1 MKRWQVFS
9 FLFSIIAIQSSFE
22 VGVFYEMD
30 SKTLGKKLFFDP
42 ILSSDSSISCAS
54 CHNPQFGFADNK
66 AFSLGVGG
74 KPTSRNTPSVLN
86 MKNRT
91 AFFWDGRASSLE
103 EQALGPISNPDE
115 MNLPIPIA
123 IQRLKNHPFY
133 SKAFKE
139 VFGKEVDSLTLGK
152 ALAAFEKTLEIEET
166 RMDLY
171 LMGNENALNESEK
184 RGLELFNGKAKCIE
198 CHFGPDFTNDQFK
211 NIGLFSGNKNEDLG
225 RYLVTKNKKD
235 KGKFKVPG
243 LRNVI
248 YTAPYMHDG
257 RFKTLEEVIDYYNNP
272 DIANP
277 KHKNRDKL
285 IKTLNLTSDEKKDL
299 INFLKSA
306 STEKPFTNY

>member
-1 MKRWQVFS
+1 MYWIVVLVSWLF
-9 FLFSIIAIQSSFE
+9 FLFFSSFQFKSTQQITAIE
-22 VGVFYEMD
+22 
-30 SKTLGKKLFFDP
+30 LGKKLFFDP
-42 ILSSDSSISCAS
+42 ILSSDSSVSCAS
-54 CHNPQFGFADNK
+54 CHKPEYGFADNQ
-66 AFSLGVGG
+66 AFSTGVNGR
-74 KPTSRNTPSVLN
+74 KTKRNTPSVLN

-91 AFFWDGRASSLE
+91 AFFWDGRASTLA
-103 EQALGPISNPDE
+103 EQALGPITNPDE
-115 MNLPIPIA
+115 MNLPINQA
-123 IQRLKNHPFY
+123 IQRLKNHSFY
-133 SKAFKE
+133 SQAFRE
-139 VFGKEVDSLTLGK
+139 VFGKDVDSITLGK
-152 ALAAFEKTLEIEET
+152 ALAAFEETLEIEET
-166 RMDLY
+166 RMDQY
-171 LMGNENALNESEK
+171 LMGNENALNDSEK
-184 RGLELFNGKAKCIE
+184 RGLELFNGKAGCLE

-211 NIGLFSGNKNEDLG
+211 NIGLYSGKPNEDPG

-285 IKTLNLTSDEKKDL
+285 IKPLNLTAQEKKDL

-306 STEKPFTNY
+306 SSEKKFNFN

>member
-1 MKRWQVFS
+1 MRLILMISCLSAFM
-9 FLFSIIAIQSSFE
+9 LSSFE
-22 VGVFYEMD
+22 YKPITEVE
-30 SKTLGKKLFFDP
+30 LGKKLFFDP
-42 ILSSDSSISCAS
+42 ILSSDSTVSCAS
-54 CHNPQFGFADNK
+54 CHKPEYGFADNV
-66 AFSLGVGG
+66 AFSTGVGG
-74 KPTSRNTPSVLN
+74 KKTSRNTPSVLN

-103 EQALGPISNPDE
+103 EQALGPIQNPDE
-115 MNLPIPIA
+115 MNLPIAQA
-123 IQRLKNHPFY
+123 IERLKNHPFY
-133 SKAFKE
+133 SQAFLE
-139 VFGKEVDSLTLGK
+139 IYGKEVDSVLLGK
-152 ALAAFEKTLEIEET
+152 ALAAFEQTLEIEET
-166 RMDLY
+166 RMDQY

-184 RGLELFNGKAKCIE
+184 RGLALFNGKAGCIE

-211 NIGLFSGNKNEDLG
+211 NIGLYSGGKNEDLG
-225 RYLVTKNKKD
+225 RYNVTKNKKD

-277 KHKNRDKL
+277 HHKNRDKL
-285 IKTLNLTSDEKKDL
+285 IKTLNLTTQEKKDL

-306 STEKPFTNY
+306 SADKPNPLMN

>member
-1 MKRWQVFS
+1 MRLMFV
-9 FLFSIIAIQSSFE
+9 LACISIFILSSFE
-22 VGVFYEMD
+22 FKLIKRIDAVE
-30 SKTLGKKLFFDP
+30 LGKKLFFDP
-42 ILSSDSSISCAS
+42 ILSSDSTVSCAS
-54 CHNPQFGFADNK
+54 CHKPEYGFADNV
-66 AFSLGVGG
+66 AFSTGVGG
-74 KPTSRNTPSVLN
+74 KKTSRNTPSVLN

-103 EQALGPISNPDE
+103 EQALGPIQNPDE
-115 MNLPIPIA
+115 MNLPIYQA
-123 IQRLKNHPFY
+123 VQRLKNHPFY
-133 SKAFKE
+133 SQAFLQ
-139 VFGKEVDSLTLGK
+139 VYGKEVDSVLLGK
-152 ALAAFEKTLEIEET
+152 ALAAFEQTLEIEET
-166 RMDLY
+166 RMDQY

-184 RGLELFNGKAKCIE
+184 RGLALFNGKAGCIE

-211 NIGLFSGNKNEDLG
+211 NIGLYSGGKNEDLG
-225 RYLVTKNKKD
+225 RYNVTKNKKD

-277 KHKNRDKL
+277 HHKNRDKL
-285 IKTLNLTSDEKKDL
+285 IKTLNLTTQEKKDL

-306 STEKPFTNY
+306 SADKPNPLMN